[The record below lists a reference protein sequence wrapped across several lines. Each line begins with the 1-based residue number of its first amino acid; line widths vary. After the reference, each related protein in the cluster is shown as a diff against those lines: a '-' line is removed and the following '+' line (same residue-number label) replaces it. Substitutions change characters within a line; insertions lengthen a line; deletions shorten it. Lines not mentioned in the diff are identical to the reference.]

1 MVEIIKHLFNII
13 SLLNVQEFRQ
23 RFISTIAL
31 FLILLLLIWLG
42 NPFVTITFS
51 FLFSLI
57 IFEYEK
63 LSVPLNKKFLI
74 YKIILLQSI
83 LFLFVIFEIY
93 SFRVI
98 SIFINNFVFYLSFA
112 ILTNILFLIF
122 SNSNLIKFIVS
133 TLIILS
139 SFSLI
144 GILQKL
150 NGINVFLYI
159 VILVSTMDI
168 LAYFGGKFFG
178 KNKIIPKIS
187 IGKTIE
193 GTLIGLISTILMSF
207 AIKELIYLNTI
218 NSIIFGF
225 IISVLAFLGDMIES
239 IFKRNVGVKD
249 SGKLIPGHGGL
260 MDRFDSYFLVIPFA
274 YFFVN

>member
-1 MVEIIKHLFNII
+1 MVEIIKLFFNII

-63 LSVPLNKKFLI
+63 LSVPLNKKSPI

-98 SIFINNFVFYLSFA
+98 TIFINNFVFYLSFA

>member
-1 MVEIIKHLFNII
+1 MVEIIKLLFNII

-98 SIFINNFVFYLSFA
+98 TIFINNFVFYLSFA

-225 IISVLAFLGDMIES
+225 IISVLAFFGDMIES

>member
-1 MVEIIKHLFNII
+1 MVEIIKLFFNII

-63 LSVPLNKKFLI
+63 LSIPLNKKFLI

-93 SFRVI
+93 SFQVI
-98 SIFINNFVFYLSFA
+98 TIFINNFVFYLSFA
-112 ILTNILFLIF
+112 ILTNILFLIY
-122 SNSNLIKFIVS
+122 SNSNMIKFIVS

-144 GILQKL
+144 GTLQKP

>member
-1 MVEIIKHLFNII
+1 MVEIIKLLFNII

-98 SIFINNFVFYLSFA
+98 TIFINNFVFYLSFA

-159 VILVSTMDI
+159 VILVSTMDM

-207 AIKELIYLNTI
+207 AIKELIYLNAI
-218 NSIIFGF
+218 NSIIFGL